1 MARPL
6 TAVVLTFLCL
16 AIPGPASLP
25 GAKHETWFEARSP
38 NFIVV
43 TNAGEKEARKTAI
56 RFEQIRAVF
65 RRSLEVA
72 SKHESPVITI
82 LAVKDENSV
91 KALLP
96 EYWTKGHAHPAGM
109 FIQNMNQYFAVVE
122 LNAQGSNPYN
132 TIYHEYYH
140 SLTTPYYPNLPVWLS
155 EGLAE
160 FYGNTKMS
168 DSEVGMG
175 EADPDLIAELK
186 EGGLLPLDVLFKVD
200 HSSPYYNEQNKISV
214 FYAESWALTHY
225 LMVGDKAAH
234 RPMLQAYLHA
244 LALGETQ
251 EQAAAQSFGDLKKL
265 QTAVYS
271 YINNG
276 AFYYLKSPP
285 PPEIAAGDLKVREL
299 SEAEVDAYRGGFAAV
314 RGDTK
319 DAKPMLEEAVK
330 LDPKL
335 ALAYQYLGYAEYAD
349 RQRAEALAD
358 FTRAIELDPK
368 NALTRF
374 LRAYLESTQR
384 GAVGD
389 DAQMEEDLRAAIAI
403 SPEFAP
409 PYGVLAVHLANR
421 GENLPEALKLAQK
434 AQALEPGNTGYQID
448 MAQVLARMNRYAD
461 ARSIAVRA
469 RANASNPMERAHAEQ
484 FLAYLQQVE
493 QHSRGD
499 SDAAG
504 PSNGAEQASSTPPS
518 PKPVAG
524 SGPDSPDA
532 GQAKVQAAGGDAAGD
547 SGTLREATGVVT
559 KLSCSA
565 GLKIELNSG
574 TGSMTL
580 HVKAGTSLR
589 IQMAT
594 PAHGP
599 FNPCTELQG
608 QRVKVAY
615 QPDDAKGKVGTLA
628 SLIVLSGTGDDG
640 SGATGAGGGRRL
652 GVGGDHGDPV
662 TTSAEGDVTHVLC
675 NENELT
681 LSLDA
686 GERSFVL
693 HARDATRVEYEQD
706 VAFDA
711 GDFQPCTQLKG
722 RQAKISFVVVNGKRY
737 DGEIQGVEVLK

>member
-1 MARPL
+1 
-6 TAVVLTFLCL
+6 
-16 AIPGPASLP
+16 
-25 GAKHETWFEARSP
+25 
-38 NFIVV
+38 
-43 TNAGEKEARKTAI
+43 
-56 RFEQIRAVF
+56 
-65 RRSLEVA
+65 
-72 SKHESPVITI
+72 
-82 LAVKDENSV
+82 
-91 KALLP
+91 
-96 EYWTKGHAHPAGM
+96 
-109 FIQNMNQYFAVVE
+109 
-122 LNAQGSNPYN
+122 
-132 TIYHEYYH
+132 
-140 SLTTPYYPNLPVWLS
+140 
-155 EGLAE
+155 
-160 FYGNTKMS
+160 
-168 DSEVGMG
+168 
-175 EADPDLIAELK
+175 
-186 EGGLLPLDVLFKVD
+186 
-200 HSSPYYNEQNKISV
+200 
-214 FYAESWALTHY
+214 
-225 LMVGDKAAH
+225 
-234 RPMLQAYLHA
+234 
-244 LALGETQ
+244 
-251 EQAAAQSFGDLKKL
+251 
-265 QTAVYS
+265 
-271 YINNG
+271 
-276 AFYYLKSPP
+276 
-285 PPEIAAGDLKVREL
+285 
-299 SEAEVDAYRGGFAAV
+299 
-314 RGDTK
+314 
-319 DAKPMLEEAVK
+319 MLEEAVK

-469 RANASNPMERAHAEQ
+469 RANASNPVERAHAEQ

-493 QHSRGD
+493 QYSRGA
-499 SDAAG
+499 SEAAG
-504 PSNGAEQASSTPPS
+504 PSSGAEQASSTPPS

-524 SGPDSPDA
+524 ADSPDA
-532 GQAKVQAAGGDAAGD
+532 GQAKVQAAGGDAAGN

-574 TGSMTL
+574 TGSVTL

-652 GVGGDHGDPV
+652 GVGAGHRDPV
-662 TTSAEGDVTHVLC
+662 TASAEGNVKQVDCTG
-675 NENELT
+675 NELT
-681 LSLDA
+681 LQLDA
-686 GERSFVL
+686 ADGLHTL
-693 HARDATRVEYEQD
+693 HARDATRVQFEQD

-711 GDFQPCTQLKG
+711 GGFQPCSQLKG
-722 RQAKISFVVVNGKRY
+722 RMAKITFVEVDGKTY
-737 DGEIQGVEVLK
+737 DGEIQGVEVER